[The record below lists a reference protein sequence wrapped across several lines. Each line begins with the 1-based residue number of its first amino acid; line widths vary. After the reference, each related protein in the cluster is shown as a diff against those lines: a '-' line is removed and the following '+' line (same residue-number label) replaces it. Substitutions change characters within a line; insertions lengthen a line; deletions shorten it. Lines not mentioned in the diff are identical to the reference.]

1 MQKTIKKILFSS
13 ILFQNI
19 TGSFLTVSRIVDI
32 AKFFSYMMRKSGRQ
46 GSNLQNQAF

>member
-19 TGSFLTVSRIVDI
+19 TGSFLIVSRIVDI
-32 AKFFSYMMRKSGRQ
+32 AKFFSYMMRKSEGR